1 MKYQY
6 IFTKPYTIRVVKTVT
21 KIWKIVVKS
30 WQIINAHL
38 KISNNTIIKL
48 LPISGLSSN
57 IQ

>member
-21 KIWKIVVKS
+21 KIWKIAVKS